1 MIGEFHYRRSGECS
15 CHQHAQKIPARRVV
29 LLGGCVVVRMCVD
42 VFVVVRMLNVGM
54 VMPILV
60 CLLAHIRESSDA
72 VFSAV

>member
-1 MIGEFHYRRSGECS
+1 
-15 CHQHAQKIPARRVV
+15 
-29 LLGGCVVVRMCVD
+29 MCVD